1 MTEGLPAVIEAEI
14 IEGEI
19 VEVEPGASSSR
30 ALVAQADTDRQ
41 LIELWLGKHAS
52 RHTRRNYIRHVERFL
67 AFVRKPLAEI
77 RLGDLQRFATSLEAE
92 GQASATRANA
102 VSALKSLFPSRRR
115 PAISASMSAQP

>member
-1 MTEGLPAVIEAEI
+1 MSTALPAVIEADI
-14 IEGEI
+14 IDAEFS
-19 VEVEPGASSSR
+19 EPRSH
-30 ALVAQADTDRQ
+30 ALISQADSDRHM
-41 LIELWLGKHAS
+41 IELWLGKHAS